1 MKQTSP
7 LVASALLLAGVLSS
21 CGSKDKAAGESA
33 TATVETTETTAP
45 APASAEPAAVLASE
59 APATTPAATFDINTV
74 PVTDANLG
82 TFPYLSALKGYQTKY
97 SSDSVGFDFDRAYFF
112 DGKNIIAVEGK
123 MVSRTFRPVDS
134 DKPASELMMQ
144 RNYENLIK
152 SLGGVKVHSGIIN
165 EEAIKKL
172 GEQEYDKHNGSVSTY
187 RPTDTYVIRQKDKE
201 VWIQVQPDD
210 EKYNLDIVEK
220 AAMPQQA
227 SVVGATE
234 LKKN

>member
-1 MKQTSP
+1 MKQTSTT
-7 LVASALLLAGVLSS
+7 LASALLLAGLLSS
-21 CGSKDKAAGESA
+21 CGSKDKATDESA
-33 TATVETTETTAP
+33 TATVETTTATTA
-45 APASAEPAAVLASE
+45 APVEPVAAVASE
-59 APATTPAATFDINTV
+59 APATSTAATFDINTV
-74 PVTDANLG
+74 PVTAANLG
-82 TFPYLSALKGYQTKY
+82 TFPYLSALKGYHTSY
-97 SSDSVGFDFDRAYFF
+97 SSDSVGFDFDRAYLF

-172 GEQEYDKHNGSVSTY
+172 GEGEYEKHNGSVSTY

-201 VWIQVQPDD
+201 VWVQVQPAEDQ
-210 EKYNLDIVEK
+210 YHLDVVEK
-220 AAMPQQA
+220 AAMPQQV